1 MNTTPGSREYDKF
14 TNLLAAATA
23 IVAGTGLLAIA
34 ILLKVA
40 L

>member
-1 MNTTPGSREYDKF
+1 MNANPGSREYDKF
-14 TNLLAAATA
+14 TDWLAAATA

-34 ILLKVA
+34 ILLRVA